1 MSPTPEPLAPASPRT
16 PENART
22 IAGLL
27 AESSIT
33 QLTLAAPG
41 QSPSVLASRETD
53 LPALL
58 QSSPV
63 GTTLSCPARSLIIRL
78 DHDTFTLARADEQPE
93 SPLLAAWRAAFKP
106 HAPSKDR

>member
-1 MSPTPEPLAPASPRT
+1 MLSIPRT

-27 AESSIT
+27 AEASFTHLILTPPT
-33 QLTLAAPG
+33 QPPRTLHA
-41 QSPSVLASRETD
+41 RETD

-58 QSSPV
+58 RSSPV
-63 GTTLSCPARSLIIRL
+63 GTILSTPTHPLIIRL
-78 DHDTFTLARADEQPE
+78 DHDTFTLARADEHTDRAF
-93 SPLLAAWRAAFKP
+93 LAAWTAAFSP